1 MRAELVSKNINNFI
15 KVLYLVVFQCVS
27 YVHAGSFEDFFKA
40 VADDRPQTVM
50 QLLERGFDPNT
61 VDENGQAAVLVAQAR
76 ESYKVLDQ
84 LILWPDTRVEVRNSA
99 DESVLMLA
107 AIKGQLSRCQVLIER
122 GADVNKTGWT
132 PLHYAATGGHVEVIR
147 LLLEHHAYIDAGSPN
162 GSTPLMMAARYG
174 NASAVKL
181 LLEEGADPSLKNEQ
195 GMNAWDFADGVGR
208 VESANII
215 SAFLRARQPRG
226 KW

>member
-1 MRAELVSKNINNFI
+1 MTLDTLFVIRKKVKTFI
-15 KVLYLVVFQCVS
+15 YLIVFQCFS
-27 YVHAGSFEDFFKA
+27 FAYAGSYEDFFKA
-40 VADDRPQTVM
+40 IADDKPQVIE
-50 QLLERGFDPNT
+50 QLLLRGFDPNT

-76 ESYKVLDQ
+76 ESYKALDQ
-84 LILWPDTRVEVRNSA
+84 LLRWPETQVEARNKA

-107 AIKGQLSRCQVLIER
+107 ALKGQLDLCRLLIER

-132 PLHYAATGGHVEVIR
+132 PLHYAATGGHVDVIR
-147 LLLEHHAYIDAGSPN
+147 LLLERHAYIDAGSPN

-181 LLEEGADPSLKNEQ
+181 LLEEGADPALKNEL
-195 GMNAWDFADGVGR
+195 GLSAWEFANGVGR
-208 VESANII
+208 AESADII
-215 SAFLRARQPRG
+215 RAFMRARQPSQ

>member
-1 MRAELVSKNINNFI
+1 MRLGVALNIRNNMI
-15 KVLYLVVFQCVS
+15 KIIYLVVFQCFNV
-27 YVHAGSFEDFFKA
+27 VHAGSFEDFFKA
-40 VADDRPQTVM
+40 IADDKPQAVM

-61 VDENGQAAVLVAQAR
+61 VDQNGQAAVLVAQAR

-84 LILWPDTRVEVRNSA
+84 LIAWPDTRVEARNTA

-107 AIKGQLSRCQVLIER
+107 ALKGQLSRCQVLIER

-147 LLLEHHAYIDAGSPN
+147 LLLDRHAYIDAGSPN

-181 LLEEGADPSLKNEQ
+181 LLEEGADPSVKNEQ
-195 GMNAWDFADGVGR
+195 GMNAWDFANGVGR
-208 VESANII
+208 VDSATII